1 MLGQNPETHEE
12 AVDMVKTIFEQM
24 GGTVLPPR
32 RPGRKDK
39 YELLTPERDA
49 FMMDFENACLSQEWD
64 NSKKQFP
71 TGRLRHADAEWG
83 AMIISQ
89 VFPHH
94 SDVDFQ
100 EYQEWCENGGGD
112 EWFQEEEGTIHFYGG
127 NGSNPLLTYHEPSH
141 IEEDEPEVKMEK
153 RQVMK
158 DTRCPGC
165 GRGDDF
171 CRCGSFDGGDGP
183 GSVWWG

>member
-1 MLGQNPETHEE
+1 MLRQNPETHEE

-83 AMIISQ
+83 AMIKTQ
-89 VFPHH
+89 VYPH
-94 SDVDFQ
+94 SSEIDWE
-100 EYQEWCENGGGD
+100 EYCEWVFHGGGN
-112 EWFQEEEGTIHFYGG
+112 EYFREEED
-127 NGSNPLLTYHEPSH
+127 EPES

-153 RQVMK
+153 RQVMR
-158 DTRCPGC
+158 DTRCSGC

-171 CRCGSFDGGDGP
+171 CRCGSFDCDDGP
-183 GSVWWG
+183 NSLWWGN

>member
-1 MLGQNPETHEE
+1 MLRQNPETHEE

-112 EWFQEEEGTIHFYGG
+112 EWFQEE
-127 NGSNPLLTYHEPSH
+127 
-141 IEEDEPEVKMEK
+141 DEPEVKMEK

-171 CRCGSFDGGDGP
+171 CRCGSFNGGDGP
-183 GSVWWG
+183 SSLWWGN